1 MAEPTKSTL
10 IAIRFDEPLMAQEML
25 LAFARLVKQG
35 AVEMEDA
42 AIVLKDT
49 DGKIRLQ
56 QTRDV
61 MAGQGAASGGW
72 VGALVGII
80 GGPVGILAG
89 GALGAAAGGLFA
101 KLRDYGIDN
110 DEMKEMGEKLSR
122 GEAALFVLLESY
134 DVSAVAMEMRRFD
147 GRLFHST
154 ADEAIQNRFRDEL
167 AHDVAAP
174 F

>member
-10 IAIRFDEPLMAQEML
+10 LAIRFDEPLMAQEML
-25 LAFARLVKQG
+25 VAFARLVKQG

-101 KLRDYGIDN
+101 KLRDYGIDD
-110 DEMKEMGEKLSR
+110 DEMKDMGEKLSR
-122 GEAALFVLLESY
+122 GEGALFVLPVPY
-134 DVSAVAMEMRRFD
+134 AVSAGAREWPRFD
-147 GRLFHST
+147 GGRSPPT
-154 ADEAIQNRFRDEL
+154 ATEAIRT
-167 AHDVAAP
+167 ASVTSSPTTSPH
-174 F
+174 